1 MIQNLSRYI
10 NYRYFSDNMSSW
22 ETFHEQTKESHAQL
36 DLADQELASIKKVFD
51 LNTNIS
57 TYETHKKTGAAF
69 RSTIEALFD
78 SVNTANN
85 TIQCKYSYY
94 LSR

>member
-1 MIQNLSRYI
+1 MRPKYSKIIKILSFPL
-10 NYRYFSDNMSSW
+10 FSDNMSSW
-22 ETFHEQTKESHAQL
+22 ETFHEQTKESHRQL

-57 TYETHKKTGAAF
+57 TYETHKKTGATF

-78 SVNTANN
+78 SVNEANN
-85 TIQCKYSYY
+85 TIQCKYY
-94 LSR
+94 